1 MSARSTPAAEVSVAY
16 YNGEAMHV
24 MEPCDCGLI
33 CDAVMV
39 LSVDAVRPLKP
50 WPLQGRWLSGP
61 TPVARELIEMA
72 RNR

>member
-1 MSARSTPAAEVSVAY
+1 MTARSTPVAGASVAY

-24 MEPCDCGLI
+24 MEPCACGLF

-39 LSVDAVRPLKP
+39 ASVEGVRPLKP
-50 WPLQGRWLSGP
+50 WPLQGRWLENP
-61 TPVARELIEMA
+61 TPTARALIEIA